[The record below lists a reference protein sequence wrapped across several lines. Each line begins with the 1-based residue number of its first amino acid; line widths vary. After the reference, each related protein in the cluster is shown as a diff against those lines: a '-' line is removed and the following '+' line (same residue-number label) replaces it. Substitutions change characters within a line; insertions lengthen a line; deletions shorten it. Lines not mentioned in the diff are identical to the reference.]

1 MTTALITGAN
11 GFIGRNLI
19 TRLLKEGVRIY
30 AVVLPEESVSD
41 CLLSKNVTIIRGNL
55 ENSHLDV
62 SLFPEKIDVM
72 YHFAWIGVNPE
83 SRKSF
88 EIQHRNITLLVN
100 VLNLAKNLNVAKFIL
115 PGSTNEYLYSGGLIN
130 SKSIPTPR
138 DDYGSMKVATRYIAK
153 QFCADNEIDFVYA
166 VISGIYSEQRK
177 DSNVITYTIE
187 KLLKGEKPSLSKL
200 EQKWDYVHIDDAV
213 EALYLIGEKG
223 KNGAFYAIG
232 HGDNIPLSSYIR
244 IIHKKINTAIPLGIG
259 EIPYS
264 FSEMPSS
271 CIDLSDL
278 KKDTGFVPKIDFETG
293 IEKVIERLKGNTCD
307 KF

>member
-1 MTTALITGAN
+1 MHTALITGAN

-19 TRLLKEGVRIY
+19 TRLLKERVRIY

-41 CLLSKNVTIIRGNL
+41 CLSNENVTIVRGNL
-55 ENSHLDV
+55 ENSHLDA
-62 SLFPEKIDVM
+62 SLFPEKIDVL

-88 EIQHRNITLLVN
+88 EVQKRNISLLLN
-100 VLNLAKNLNVAKFIL
+100 TLNLAKNLKVAKFIL

-232 HGDNIPLSSYIR
+232 HGDNIPLSSYIQ

-293 IEKVIERLKGNTCD
+293 IEKVISQMR
-307 KF
+307 

>member
-11 GFIGRNLI
+11 GFIGRNLT
-19 TRLLKEGVRIY
+19 TRLLKERVRIY

-62 SLFPEKIDVM
+62 SLFPEKIDIL

-88 EIQHRNITLLVN
+88 EVQKRNISLLLN
-100 VLNLAKNLNVAKFIL
+100 TLNLAKDLKVAKFIL

-232 HGDNIPLSSYIR
+232 HGDNWELSNYVR
-244 IIHKKINTAIPLGIG
+244 IIHEKIDSSLPLGIG
-259 EIPYS
+259 DIPYS
-264 FSEMPSS
+264 FNEMPSS
-271 CIDLSDL
+271 CVDLSDL
-278 KKDTGFVPKIDFETG
+278 KKDTDFVPKIDFETG
-293 IEKVIERLKGNTCD
+293 IEKVIEKIKGENCD
-307 KF
+307 KL

>member
-1 MTTALITGAN
+1 MHTALITGDN

-19 TRLLKEGVRIY
+19 ARLLKEKVRIY
-30 AVVLPEESVSD
+30 AIVLPEESVSD
-41 CLLSKNVTIIRGNL
+41 GLQNENVTIVRGNL
-55 ENSHLDV
+55 ESKELDV
-62 SLFPEKIDVM
+62 SLLPEKIDAM

-88 EIQHRNITLLVN
+88 EVQKRNISLLLN
-100 VLNLAKNLNVAKFIL
+100 TLNLAKNLKVAKFIL

-153 QFCADNEIDFVYA
+153 QFCADNGIDFVYA

-177 DSNVITYTIE
+177 DSNVITYTIG

-200 EQKWDYVHIDDAV
+200 EQKWDYVHVDDAV
-213 EALYLIGEKG
+213 EALYLIGERG
-223 KNGAFYAIG
+223 INGAFYAIG
-232 HGDNIPLSSYIR
+232 HGDNWELANYVR
-244 IIHKKINTAIPLGIG
+244 IIHEKIDSSLPLGIG

-264 FSEMPSS
+264 FNEMPSS

-293 IEKVIERLKGNTCD
+293 IEKVISQMR
-307 KF
+307 

>member
-1 MTTALITGAN
+1 MHTALITGAN

-19 TRLLKEGVRIY
+19 ARLLKEKIRIY
-30 AVVLPEESVSD
+30 AIVLPEESVSD
-41 CLLSKNVTIIRGNL
+41 CLLNENVTIVRRNL
-55 ENSHLDV
+55 ESKELDV
-62 SLFPEKIDVM
+62 SLLPEKIDVM

-88 EIQHRNITLLVN
+88 EVQKRNISLLLN
-100 VLNLAKNLNVAKFIL
+100 ALNLAKNLKVAKFIL

-259 EIPYS
+259 EIQYS

-278 KKDTGFVPKIDFETG
+278 KKDTGFIPKIDFETG
-293 IEKVIERLKGNTCD
+293 IEKVIEKIKGENCD
-307 KF
+307 KL

>member
-1 MTTALITGAN
+1 MHTALITGAN

-19 TRLLKEGVRIY
+19 ARLLKEKVRIY
-30 AVVLPEESVSD
+30 AIVLPEESVSD
-41 CLLSKNVTIIRGNL
+41 GLQNENVTIVRGNL
-55 ENSHLDV
+55 ESKELDV
-62 SLFPEKIDVM
+62 SLLPEKIDAM

-88 EIQHRNITLLVN
+88 DIQYRNISLLVN
-100 VLNLAKNLNVAKFIL
+100 ALNMAKDLKVSKFIL

-138 DDYGSMKVATRYIAK
+138 DDYGSMKVAARYIAK
-153 QFCADNEIDFVYA
+153 QFCADNGIDFVYA

-200 EQKWDYVHIDDAV
+200 EQKWDYVHVDDAV
-213 EALYLIGEKG
+213 EALYLIGERG
-223 KNGAFYAIG
+223 INGAFYAIG
-232 HGDNIPLSSYIR
+232 HGDNWELANYVR
-244 IIHKKINTAIPLGIG
+244 IIHEKIDSSLPLGIG

-264 FSEMPSS
+264 FNEMPSS

-293 IEKVIERLKGNTCD
+293 IEKVISQMR
-307 KF
+307 